1 MRAELILERALLYA
15 QCSMTARV
23 KRIKIMKNEQINKF
37 SILLKSD
44 IGDADQYE
52 RGMCISWVMLFSGC
66 SGIKFKKQCTKLRTH
81 ITIFPHASII
91 RTSPHKYSIIRRL
104 VTLSRL
110 ESLHTIH

>member
-52 RGMCISWVMLFSGC
+52 RGMQHFLGNAVFRMLRN
-66 SGIKFKKQCTKLRTH
+66 K
-81 ITIFPHASII
+81 
-91 RTSPHKYSIIRRL
+91 
-104 VTLSRL
+104 V
-110 ESLHTIH
+110 